1 MKLLHWS
8 KQLHLDWAKVLP
20 EGWKF
25 LNWPAVI
32 PVHRETFHKLTVGFC
47 RLLVAKCS
55 RNLLLNLVNRY
66 FLMMCWLN
74 FVMGC
79 YDFLVFI
86 CLNKRMCLL
95 TVSQQGM
102 HLKWLPWQWG
112 WICTH
117 PSVHSETRGLLCEQT
132 GWNDETFNVMEKE
145 KLIGPPKKAK
155 LGLRMWGQF
164 HLALALS
171 LFVRHS
177 AMTY

>member
-86 CLNKRMCLL
+86 CLNKKNVFTDCQSAGHAFEMTSLAVRLDLHSPICTFWDPRASLWADWVKWWDIQCDGKRKADWSPQKSQTWTENVR
-95 TVSQQGM
+95 TVSFGPCP
-102 HLKWLPWQWG
+102 LV
-112 WICTH
+112 IC
-117 PSVHSETRGLLCEQT
+117 
-132 GWNDETFNVMEKE
+132 
-145 KLIGPPKKAK
+145 KA
-155 LGLRMWGQF
+155 
-164 HLALALS
+164 
-171 LFVRHS
+171 
-177 AMTY
+177 